1 MAQEPVKRRGGKS
14 PTRTQSTPA
23 LAMRLRY
30 ERLLHQLTQRDL
42 ADALGISVSQVQKYE
57 MGRAA
62 IPLDRLNQICTFMG
76 LSPARLLEPIEPDM
90 PELERLRDGITF
102 AMALIHKADPD
113 LRRSMK
119 AFIESVLADQAAR
132 R

>member
-1 MAQEPVKRRGGKS
+1 MAQEAAIRRGGES

-30 ERLLHQLTQRDL
+30 ERLLHRLTQRDL

-57 MGRAA
+57 MGRAS
-62 IPLDRLNQICTFMG
+62 IPLDRLHQIASFMG
-76 LSPARLLEPIEPDM
+76 ISPARLLEPIEPDM
-90 PELERLRDGITF
+90 PELDRLRDGITF
-102 AMALIHKADPD
+102 AMALMHKADPG

-119 AFIESVLADQAAR
+119 SFLESVLAEEAAR